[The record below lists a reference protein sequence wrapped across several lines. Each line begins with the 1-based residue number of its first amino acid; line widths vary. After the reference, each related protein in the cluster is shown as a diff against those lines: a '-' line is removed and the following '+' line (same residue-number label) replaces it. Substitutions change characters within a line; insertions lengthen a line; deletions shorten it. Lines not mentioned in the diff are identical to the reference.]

1 MVTLVLT
8 LSLLMPAVYYDIT
21 ERRIPNRLIAIFI
34 LVIPAVLFLV
44 QGASVLPSHFAAAGI
59 VFLSVFVFWLLGW
72 LGAGDVKLLALVALI
87 AGLSLVPEL
96 LLNTA
101 LCGLVLA
108 VLAIVAKGA
117 FRQTGKR
124 LFAVVRGAPAGEMD
138 QDGSQAKLPYAV
150 AIAAG
155 AVLTVSGV
163 SPLP

>member
-34 LVIPAVLFLV
+34 LAVLFLV

-124 LFAVVRGAPAGEMD
+124 LFAVVRGAPAGEME

>member
-21 ERRIPNRLIAIFI
+21 ERPIHNRLIAIFI

-124 LFAVVRGAPAGEMD
+124 LFAVVRGAPAGEME

>member
-1 MVTLVLT
+1 MVTLVLALT
-8 LSLLMPAVYYDIT
+8 LLMPAVYYDIT
-21 ERRIPNRLIAIFI
+21 ERRIPNRLIALFI
-34 LVIPAVLFLV
+34 LVIPAVLFL
-44 QGASVLPSHFAAAGI
+44 QHGASVLPYHLAAAGI
-59 VFLSVFVFWLLGW
+59 VFLLVFIFWLLGW

-87 AGLSLVPEL
+87 VGLSLVPEL

-108 VLAIVAKGA
+108 VVAIVLKGA

-124 LFAVVRGAPAGEMD
+124 LFAVVRGVPASEME
-138 QDGSQAKLPYAV
+138 QDDNQAKLPYAV

-155 AVLTVSGV
+155 AVLTVTGV